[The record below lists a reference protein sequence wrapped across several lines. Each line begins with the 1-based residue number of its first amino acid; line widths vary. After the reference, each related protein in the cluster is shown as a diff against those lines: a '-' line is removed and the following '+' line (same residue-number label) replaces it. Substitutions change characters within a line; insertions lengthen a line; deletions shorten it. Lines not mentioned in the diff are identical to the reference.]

1 MNTREA
7 IAKRRSTRAY
17 TDVQISEEELDAILS
32 AAHASPIAMAR
43 YDSLHLTVVQDEK
56 IIKRINDLTSEM
68 FSRLAGEKRDTD
80 YGARTMIFVSV
91 SSAGNSPEM
100 ACANAGI
107 VVENMVLAA
116 TDMGVSSVI
125 LGGAPRVMVND
136 ADLMCALGIPE
147 GFKPIL
153 GAAFGYA
160 VKEEAP
166 REHSIS
172 VNRV

>member
-17 TDVQISEEELDAILS
+17 MPKQISEEELGAILD
-32 AAHASPIAMAR
+32 AANASPIAMAL
-43 YDSLHLTVVQDEK
+43 YGTLHITVVQDEK

-68 FSRLAGEKRDTD
+68 FSRLSGKKRDTD
-80 YGARTMIFVSV
+80 FGAKTMIFVST
-91 SSAGNSPEM
+91 SGEGLSPEM
-100 ACANAGI
+100 AFANVGI

-116 TDMGVSSVI
+116 TDMGVASVI
-125 LGGAPRVMVND
+125 LGGAPRVMVKD
-136 ADLMCALGIPE
+136 EELMRALEIPE

-160 VKEEAP
+160 VTEEAP
-166 REHSIS
+166 RAHSIS